1 MVCQQRQEQAGLPRC
16 TDVPCPIS
24 LSRATVSPVGGFCL
38 RANWLAALHAWRAV
52 GAARLG
58 NSRSGKSETDVAYD
72 LPLPAEVRW
81 FSCFAAFRHPLD
93 LAGGRQLPA
102 LAEGVKVES

>member
-1 MVCQQRQEQAGLPRC
+1 MCQQRQEQGGLPLC
-16 TDVPCPIS
+16 TDVPCPIFP
-24 LSRATVSPVGGFCL
+24 SRTTVSPVGEFCP
-38 RANWLAALHAWRAV
+38 RTSWLAALHAWRAAD
-52 GAARLG
+52 AARLG

-81 FSCFAAFRHPLD
+81 FSCFAAFRRPLD